1 MYNKYVVRIHIE
13 SFAKYAGIATV
24 SVEWLALLVYYAKMP
39 AYFGGEYPISYFA
52 YLPQTRLV
60 FNICYTLA
68 GIFFWIFIRYHLHK
82 HYPTPLKI
90 LGLSMLFFIG
100 LALFPFNPSNPTS
113 DLIHSTLGMISAILL
128 IIGLFIM
135 AKNVKDR
142 IAYRG
147 TIIMLIG
154 SLILFVA
161 FLVSPKQSNL
171 IFTFEASSWLIL
183 QLWVFWISFYTIKNP
198 LLKY

>member
-1 MYNKYVVRIHIE
+1 MIKNHVE

-24 SVEWLALLVYYAKMP
+24 SVEWLALLLYYSKMP

-100 LALFPFNPSNPTS
+100 LALFPFDPNNRTS
-113 DLIHSTLGMISAILL
+113 DLIHSLLGMISALL
-128 IIGLFIM
+128 FVIGFYFM
-135 AKNVKDR
+135 ARKVKDR
-142 IAYRG
+142 LVYRG
-147 TIIMLIG
+147 TITMIIM
-154 SLILFVA
+154 SLTLFIA
-161 FLVSPKQSNL
+161 FIVSPKNSSLNF
-171 IFTFEASSWLIL
+171 IFEAGSWLII
-183 QLWVFWISFYTIKNP
+183 QIWVLWITFYTHKNP
-198 LLKY
+198 LLK

>member
-1 MYNKYVVRIHIE
+1 MTNNRIE

-24 SVEWLALLVYYAKMP
+24 AIEWSALLAYYLLMP
-39 AYFGGEYPISYFA
+39 AYFGNKYPISYFD

-68 GIFFWIFIRYHLHK
+68 GIFFWIFIKHHLHK
-82 HYPTPLKI
+82 HYPVPLKI

-100 LALFPFNPSNPTS
+100 LALFPFNPNNPTN
-113 DLIHSTLGMISAILL
+113 DLIHSSLGMISAILL
-128 IIGLFIM
+128 IIGLSIM
-135 AKNVKDR
+135 TKTVKDR
-142 IAYRG
+142 IVYRG
-147 TIIMLIG
+147 TMIMLVC
-154 SLILFVA
+154 SLILFAA

-171 IFTFEASSWLIL
+171 IFAFEAGSWLVL

-198 LLKY
+198 LLK